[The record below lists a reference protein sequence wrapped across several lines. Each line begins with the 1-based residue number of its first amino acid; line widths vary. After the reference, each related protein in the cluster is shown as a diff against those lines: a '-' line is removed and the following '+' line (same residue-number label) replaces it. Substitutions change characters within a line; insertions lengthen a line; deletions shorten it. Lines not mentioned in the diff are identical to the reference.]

1 MFRVADNDF
10 DVVSAQLEL
19 FDRSAGNVV
28 CWGVRIIGKNRGGD
42 EGVPA
47 WNPAIMADVL
57 LETQPGQIASWRDI
71 GGTTVRWDEPN
82 DNPQALFEVYET
94 QPIYN
99 CTVQFV
105 KDGARIRL
113 LLKGMIYIDSDYQ
126 DVAIDLDTPLT
137 IAPWPMGDD
146 SEQQC
151 LARYAQLGFTDPV
164 EFRVIDE
171 VSSLVFLNQ

>member
-19 FDRSAGNVV
+19 FDRSAENVV
-28 CWGVRIIGKNRGGD
+28 CWGVRIIGKSRGGD

-57 LETQPGQIASWRDI
+57 LETQPGQIASWHDI

-82 DNPQALFEVYET
+82 DDPQALFEVYET

-105 KDGARIRL
+105 KDGERIRL
-113 LLKGMIYIDSDYQ
+113 LLKGMVYIDSDYQ
-126 DVAIDLDTPLT
+126 DVAIELDTPLT

-164 EFRVIDE
+164 EFRVIDD